1 MTVPYDTGLLE
12 SEIEKQ
18 YLKMKLD
25 AETGGYHL
33 NPDIE
38 FSRNLVRGLMKN
50 KKRYGYE
57 SCPCRLASGN
67 RAEDI
72 DIICPCDYR
81 DQDIAQYQAC
91 YCSLYVNDAI
101 LTGEHLLFPVP
112 ERRPSRMQRAKNNIV
127 KQFSPVSAPTS
138 QILVWRCKV
147 CGYLCARDEP
157 PDLCPI
163 CKAKKDRFEQLF
175 VLVKS

>member
-1 MTVPYDTGLLE
+1 MTVPIEYSNLNET
-12 SEIEKQ
+12 EIEKK

-25 AETGGYHL
+25 AETMGYHL

-38 FSRNLVRGLMKN
+38 FTKNLIRGLMKN
-50 KKRYGYE
+50 DQRYGYE
-57 SCPCRLASGN
+57 SCPCRLASGKKE
-67 RAEDI
+67 EDI

-81 DQDIAQYQAC
+81 DQDILEYQAC

-101 LTGEHLLFPVP
+101 LSGKHLLFPVP
-112 ERRPSRMQRAKNNIV
+112 ERRPSRMQRAKNIIS
-127 KQFSPVSAPTS
+127 KHFPLVSASTS
-138 QILVWRCKV
+138 QIPVWRCKV

-163 CKAKKDRFEQLF
+163 CKAKKDRFERF
-175 VLVKS
+175 S